1 MTDPRD
7 ITGDQAEFLDVLEQL
22 ALLPQPIVEDDFL
35 PLSERALDLMEARGL
50 VLRGEE
56 KPTIETLSNYRRRVL
71 LDGHEL
77 ASAGVALLIVRWF
90 AEMEV
95 KASVAPLN

>member
-50 VLRGEE
+50 VPL
-56 KPTIETLSNYRRRVL
+56 TLARFTQSPPRNRRR
-71 LDGHEL
+71 L
-77 ASAGVALLIVRWF
+77 ATPLGSRR
-90 AEMEV
+90 
-95 KASVAPLN
+95 SVPGPKPPRLRCTRA